1 MYKLTKKHQ
10 KENKHKLD
18 IIIYLGG
25 SFNDRTDQES
35 GYLADLRVTQK
46 SCETTELKHDGG
58 VVTDMRVGRNTVETQ
73 LVEIR
78 RREKSKK
85 IEI

>member
-1 MYKLTKKHQ
+1 MYV
-10 KENKHKLD
+10 
-18 IIIYLGG
+18 IIYLRG
-25 SFNDRTDQES
+25 SFNDWTDQES

-46 SCETTELKHDGG
+46 SCETTELNHDGG